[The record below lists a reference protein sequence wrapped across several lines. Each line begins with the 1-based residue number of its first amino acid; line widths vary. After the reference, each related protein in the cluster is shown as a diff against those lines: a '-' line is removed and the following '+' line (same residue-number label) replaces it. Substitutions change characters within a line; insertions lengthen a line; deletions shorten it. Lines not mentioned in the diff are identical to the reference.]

1 MNQQIRAAELTA
13 DHVGSRRL
21 NTSPDHHSRTPT
33 QPAAT
38 SLPPPRH
45 RATAQPDSRDH
56 YGKASVARRH
66 DRLDS
71 HARIEH
77 ARRLVN
83 TARGTKVLTSCVHPA
98 FDKASTLVLRTIR
111 TGSGTLDE

>member
-45 RATAQPDSRDH
+45 RGHGPT
-56 YGKASVARRH
+56 
-66 DRLDS
+66 RL
-71 HARIEH
+71 
-77 ARRLVN
+77 
-83 TARGTKVLTSCVHPA
+83 T
-98 FDKASTLVLRTIR
+98 
-111 TGSGTLDE
+111 